1 MSKQGVLLM
10 NLGSPD
16 STAEEDVRI
25 YLREFLMDPRVI
37 DTPFPIRYAVVN
49 WGILP
54 KRPAESAHA
63 YKTIWTK
70 DGSPLISISR
80 KQQAALQ
87 RRLGI
92 PVELAMRYRLP
103 RVRTALESL
112 QKQGVTDVAF
122 IPMFP
127 HYAMSSYETAVLH
140 VQQEAKKYTS
150 SLTIKTQP
158 PYADDPLFIDA
169 MVAAA
174 QPALSQ
180 PYDHVLFTFHGIP
193 ERHLRKSD
201 TTGCHCLKVEDCCNK
216 PSPAHA
222 TCYRAQCFATA
233 RAFVKKAGIPADK
246 HSVSFQSRLGKD
258 PWLKPYTDFEL
269 ERLPKEGV
277 RKMVVLSPA
286 FTADCLETIE
296 ELGMRGRDSF
306 MQSGGEEYRLASCV
320 NDHPKFIEALETYAK
335 RLLS

>member
-1 MSKQGVLLM
+1 M

-16 STAEEDVRI
+16 STAVEDVRV

-63 YKTIWTK
+63 YSTIWTK
-70 DGSPLISISR
+70 EGSPLVVISR

-87 RRLGI
+87 ARLGI

-103 RVRTALESL
+103 RVRTALEAL
-112 QKQGVTDVAF
+112 QAQGVTEVAF

-127 HYAMSSYETAVLH
+127 HFAMSSYETAVLH
-140 VQQEAKKYTS
+140 VQEEARKHTPG
-150 SLTIKTQP
+150 LTIHTMP
-158 PYADDPLFIDA
+158 PYAEDPGFIDA
-169 MVAAA
+169 LVATAKE
-174 QPALSQ
+174 ALSK
-180 PYDHVLFTFHGIP
+180 PYDHVLFSFHGIP

-201 TTGCHCLKVEDCCNK
+201 PTNAHCLKFPDCCER
-216 PSPAHA
+216 PSEAHA
-222 TCYRAQCFATA
+222 TCYRAQCFGTV
-233 RAFVKKAGIPADK
+233 REFVKSAGIPAGK
-246 HSVSFQSRLGKD
+246 FSVSFQSRLGKD

-269 ERLPKEGV
+269 ERFGKEGI
-277 RKMVVLSPA
+277 RKLVVLCPA

-296 ELGMRGRDSF
+296 EMGVRGKESF
-306 MQSGGEEYRLASCV
+306 INAGGEEYTLVPCV
-320 NDHPKFIEALETYAK
+320 NDHPKFIDALEGYA
-335 RLLS
+335 RQLLRRPKLRG